1 MSQST
6 AVRFILLLVL
16 AATAFAE
23 EGFVPLFNGKNLD
36 GWFIMYKEG
45 RGFVVEDGILVCPAD
60 GGEKLVT
67 AKEYAN
73 FVFRFELRLEPD
85 SNNGIGIRAPR
96 EGHTATKGM
105 EIQILDQS
113 GPTYGPM
120 KLRPE
125 QYHGSVYDVIP
136 ARTGFL
142 KKPGEWQEEEIEANG
157 RRIKVT
163 LNGVIILDADLG
175 MVQEPEVLAKHPGL
189 ARKSGHII
197 LIGHGSRVEFRN
209 LRIKELP

>member
-6 AVRFILLLVL
+6 AVRFILLLLV

-23 EGFVPLFNGKNLD
+23 EGFVPLFKGKNLD
-36 GWFIMYKEG
+36 GWFVMYKQG
-45 RGFVVEDGILVCPAD
+45 PGFVVEDGILVCPAD
-60 GGEKLVT
+60 GGEKLET
-67 AKEYAN
+67 EKEYAN
-73 FVFRFELRLEPD
+73 FIFRFEFRLEPD

-96 EGHTATKGM
+96 EGHTATQGM

-113 GPTYGPM
+113 GPKYGPM

-163 LNGVIILDADLG
+163 LNGAVILDADLD
-175 MVQEPEVLAKHPGL
+175 MVREPAVLAKHPGL
-189 ARKSGHII
+189 ARPSGHII
-197 LIGHGSRVEFRN
+197 LIGHGTRVEFRN